1 MVYQRSPAFL
11 RVISEQ
17 LSGCARAVPEEEGSV
32 MAAKTRLETFRDDQI
47 VVALAD
53 LAVVAREL
61 DTLHVRMEEPDRHPR
76 LGLARLPLDGASI
89 AAAVGELRRD
99 HDIAGKLTAD
109 SSAREARTGGPLAPL
124 DELLK
129 GLRLRFARDYDN
141 WLPTF
146 GKNRTISKIAGSP
159 HVDGGGVGPPQLT
172 GSSLEPRTAPPQQ
185 RSVRVGLLDTKI
197 SSHEWLA
204 GGYLARPGDLLRP
217 QYPYRSTQAH
227 ATSVASRILDRAP
240 GAEVHL
246 RRVLDDNAT
255 ADSWDVATAMAE
267 VAEAGFDV
275 VNLSF
280 GEYFTDDGQPPLVIG
295 TAVQLLSARSV
306 IVAAAGN
313 HGNVASRPAG
323 TVPPGLTE
331 KSPSY
336 PAALPGV
343 LAVGALDADGKPA
356 PFSPKDAPWI
366 RLMAPGV
373 NLTVAYL
380 SGDVLVAAED
390 GTFRNAQQLRFAGW
404 AECSGTSYA
413 AGMVTGEIARRM
425 TRPGITAR
433 EAANQLLRP
442 DPGHSQ
448 PDIREAGPGY

>member
-1 MVYQRSPAFL
+1 
-11 RVISEQ
+11 
-17 LSGCARAVPEEEGSV
+17 
-32 MAAKTRLETFRDDQI
+32 MAAKARLESFRDDQI

-61 DTLHVRMEEPDRHPR
+61 GTLHVHMKEPDRHRR
-76 LGLARLPLDGASI
+76 LGLARLPLDGKSI
-89 AAAVGELRRD
+89 TAGVGELRRD
-99 HDIAGKLTAD
+99 HDIAEKLTAD
-109 SSAREARTGGPLAPL
+109 SGARQARAGGQLTPL

-129 GLRLRFARDYDN
+129 GLRLRFARNYDN

-159 HVDGGGVGPPQLT
+159 HVGGGGVGPPKKTDAFLA
-172 GSSLEPRTAPPQQ
+172 PRATPPDQR
-185 RSVRVGLLDTKI
+185 RSVRVGLLDTRMFA
-197 SSHEWLA
+197 HEWLA
-204 GGYLARPGDLLRP
+204 GGYLARPGDLLGP
-217 QYPYRSTQAH
+217 QHPYRSTQAH
-227 ATSVASRILDRAP
+227 ATSVASRILERAP

-246 RRVLDDNAT
+246 RRVLGDNAT
-255 ADSWDVATAMAE
+255 GDSWAVATAMAE

-280 GEYFTDDGQPPLVIG
+280 GEYFTDDGQPPLVIS

-313 HGNVASRPAG
+313 HGNVASRPAKQ
-323 TVPPGLTE
+323 VPAGLTE

-343 LAVGALDADGKPA
+343 LAVGALEDAKPA

-373 NLTVAYL
+373 DLTVAYL

-390 GTFRNAQQLRFAGW
+390 GTFRDARDVAFGGW
-404 AECSGTSYA
+404 AKCSGTSYA

-425 TRPGITAR
+425 TRSGITAQ
-433 EAANQLLRP
+433 EAAAQLLSAA
-442 DPGHSQ
+442 PGQ
-448 PDIREAGPGY
+448 PQSDIRPAGPAG

>member
-1 MVYQRSPAFL
+1 
-11 RVISEQ
+11 
-17 LSGCARAVPEEEGSV
+17 
-32 MAAKTRLETFRDDQI
+32 MAAKIRLETFRDDQI

-61 DTLHVRMEEPDRHPR
+61 DTLHVRMQEPDPHPK
-76 LGLARLPLDGASI
+76 LGLARLPLDGGSI

-109 SSAREARTGGPLAPL
+109 SSAREARTGEPPAPL

-159 HVDGGGVGPPQLT
+159 HVDGGGVGPAQLT
-172 GSSLEPRTAPPQQ
+172 STPLDPRTAPPQQ
-185 RSVRVGLLDTKI
+185 RSVRVGLLDTRI
-197 SSHEWLA
+197 LSHEWLA
-204 GGYLARPGDLLRP
+204 GGYLARPDELVQP
-217 QYPYRSTQAH
+217 QQLHPYLSTQAH

-240 GAEVHL
+240 VAEVHL
-246 RRVLDDNAT
+246 RRVLDKDAA
-255 ADSWDVATAMAE
+255 ADSWEVATTMAE

-295 TAVQLLSARSV
+295 TAVQLLSAHSV

-390 GTFRNAQQLRFAGW
+390 GTFDNAQQLRFAGW

-413 AGMVTGEIARRM
+413 AGMVTGEIALRM
-425 TRPGITAR
+425 ARSGITAW
-433 EAANQLLRP
+433 EAADQLLHP
-442 DPGHSQ
+442 DPDQ
-448 PDIREAGPGY
+448 PPSVIRPAGPGY

>member
-1 MVYQRSPAFL
+1 
-11 RVISEQ
+11 
-17 LSGCARAVPEEEGSV
+17 
-32 MAAKTRLETFRDDQI
+32 MAAKARLESFHDDQI

-61 DTLHVRMEEPDRHPR
+61 DTLHVHMKEPDRHRR
-76 LGLARLPLDGASI
+76 LGLARLPLDGKSI
-89 AAAVGELRRD
+89 TAGVGELRRD
-99 HDIAGKLTAD
+99 HDIAEKLTAD
-109 SSAREARTGGPLAPL
+109 SGAREARAGGQLTPL

-129 GLRLRFARDYDN
+129 GLRLRFARNYDN

-159 HVDGGGVGPPQLT
+159 HVGGGGVGPPKKT
-172 GSSLEPRTAPPQQ
+172 GAFLAPRTTPPDQR
-185 RSVRVGLLDTKI
+185 RSVRVGLLDTRMFA
-197 SSHEWLA
+197 HEWLA
-204 GGYLARPGDLLRP
+204 GGYLARPGDLLGP
-217 QYPYRSTQAH
+217 QHPYRSTQAH
-227 ATSVASRILDRAP
+227 ATSVASRILERAP

-246 RRVLDDNAT
+246 RRVLGDNAT
-255 ADSWDVATAMAE
+255 GDSWAVATAMAE

-280 GEYFTDDGQPPLVIG
+280 GEYFTDDGQPPLVIS

-313 HGNVASRPAG
+313 HGNVASRPAKQ
-323 TVPPGLTE
+323 VPAGLTE

-343 LAVGALDADGKPA
+343 LAVGALEDAKPA

-373 NLTVAYL
+373 DLTVAYL
-380 SGDVLVAAED
+380 SGHVLVAAED
-390 GTFRNAQQLRFAGW
+390 GTFRDARDVEFGGW
-404 AECSGTSYA
+404 AKCSGTSYA

-425 TRPGITAR
+425 TRSGITAQ
-433 EAANQLLRP
+433 EAAAQLLSAA
-442 DPGHSQ
+442 PGQ
-448 PDIREAGPGY
+448 PQSDIRPAGPAR

>member
-1 MVYQRSPAFL
+1 
-11 RVISEQ
+11 
-17 LSGCARAVPEEEGSV
+17 
-32 MAAKTRLETFRDDQI
+32 MAAKARLESYHDDQI

-53 LAVVAREL
+53 LAVLAREL
-61 DTLHVRMEEPDRHPR
+61 DTLHVHMKEPDWHRR
-76 LGLARLPLDGASI
+76 LGLARLPLDGKSI
-89 AAAVGELRRD
+89 TAGVGELRRD
-99 HDIAGKLTAD
+99 HDIAETLTAD
-109 SSAREARTGGPLAPL
+109 SGAREARAGGPLTPL

-129 GLRLRFARDYDN
+129 GLRLRFARNYDN

-159 HVDGGGVGPPQLT
+159 HVGGGGVGPPKKTDAFLA
-172 GSSLEPRTAPPQQ
+172 PRATPPDQR
-185 RSVRVGLLDTKI
+185 RSVRVGLLDTRMFA
-197 SSHEWLA
+197 HEWLA
-204 GGYLARPGDLLRP
+204 GGYLARPGDLLGP
-217 QYPYRSTQAH
+217 QHPYRSTQAH
-227 ATSVASRILDRAP
+227 ATSVASRILERAP

-246 RRVLDDNAT
+246 RRVLGDNAT
-255 ADSWDVATAMAE
+255 GDSWAVATAMAE

-280 GEYFTDDGQPPLVIG
+280 GEYFTDDGQPPLVIS

-313 HGNVASRPAG
+313 HGNVASRPAKQ
-323 TVPPGLTE
+323 VPAGLTE

-343 LAVGALDADGKPA
+343 LAVGALEDAKPA

-373 NLTVAYL
+373 DLTVAYL
-380 SGDVLVAAED
+380 SGHVLVAAED
-390 GTFRNAQQLRFAGW
+390 GTFRDARDVKFGGW
-404 AECSGTSYA
+404 AKCSGTSYA

-425 TRPGITAR
+425 TRSGITAQ
-433 EAANQLLRP
+433 EAAAQLLSAA
-442 DPGHSQ
+442 PGQ
-448 PDIREAGPGY
+448 PQSDIRPAGPAR

>member
-1 MVYQRSPAFL
+1 
-11 RVISEQ
+11 
-17 LSGCARAVPEEEGSV
+17 

-61 DTLHVRMEEPDRHPR
+61 DTLHVRMGKPDQHRR
-76 LGLARLPLDGASI
+76 LGLARLPLDGGSI
-89 AAAVGELRRD
+89 AAGVRELRRD
-99 HDIAGKLTAD
+99 HDIAEKLTAH
-109 SSAREARTGGPLAPL
+109 SGAREARTGGPLAPL
-124 DELLK
+124 DELLM

-172 GSSLEPRTAPPQQ
+172 GSSLRPRLASRPR
-185 RSVRVGLLDTKI
+185 RSVRVGLLDTRI
-197 SSHEWLA
+197 FSHEWLA
-204 GGYLARPGDLLRP
+204 GGYLARPGDLLGLRHR
-217 QYPYRSTQAH
+217 YLSTQAH
-227 ATSVASRILDRAP
+227 ATSVASRILKQAP
-240 GAEVHL
+240 AAEVHL
-246 RRVLDDNAT
+246 RRVLDKDAT
-255 ADSWDVATAMAE
+255 ADSWEVATAMAE
-267 VAEAGFDV
+267 VAGAGFDV

-343 LAVGALDADGKPA
+343 LAVGADDADGKPA

-380 SGDVLVAAED
+380 SGVVRVAAED
-390 GTFRNAQQLRFAGW
+390 GTFVNAQQLRFEGW

-425 TRPGITAR
+425 TRSGITAQ
-433 EAANQLLRP
+433 EAANRLLHP
-442 DPGHSQ
+442 DPGQ
-448 PDIREAGPGY
+448 PQPEIHPAGPGH